1 MLTRSTRSLLS
12 VSAQQK
18 TIPDIEN
25 RMLFSRAL
33 DASQIT
39 TVLLR
44 HCNLLELRP
53 MLDHALEREVAVYVN
68 VDHIDGIHPDT
79 AGLRYLAHQLHIA
92 GIVSSNPRILA
103 QGKSFEL
110 ETIQRIFAVD
120 STGLEAAL
128 ESVDTHHV
136 DLLDI
141 SPALVIPYVVS
152 QTPLPLPFIG
162 SGLISTFQ
170 QVQAVLRAGALHVA
184 VARPELWM

>member
-12 VSAQQK
+12 VSARQK
-18 TIPDIEN
+18 TIPVIEN

-44 HCNLLELRP
+44 HCNLFELRP
-53 MLDHALEREVAVYVN
+53 MLDHAFEREVAVYVN
-68 VDHIDGIHPDT
+68 VDHIEGIHPDT

-103 QGKSFEL
+103 QSKSFDL

-128 ESVDTHHV
+128 ESVDSHQV

-152 QTPLPLPFIG
+152 QTPLPLPFMG

>member
-12 VSAQQK
+12 VSARQK
-18 TIPDIEN
+18 TIPVIEN
-25 RMLFSRAL
+25 RMLFLRAL

-44 HCNLLELRP
+44 HCNLFELRP
-53 MLDHALEREVAVYVN
+53 MLDHAFEREVAVYVN

-79 AGLRYLAHQLHIA
+79 AGLRYLAHQLHIT

-103 QGKSFEL
+103 QSKSFDL

-128 ESVDTHHV
+128 ESVDSHQV

>member
-12 VSAQQK
+12 VSARQK
-18 TIPDIEN
+18 TIPVIEN

-33 DASQIT
+33 DASQIA

-44 HCNLLELRP
+44 HCNLFELRP
-53 MLDHALEREVAVYVN
+53 MLDHAFEREVAVYVN
-68 VDHIDGIHPDT
+68 VDHIDGIHPDP

-103 QGKSFEL
+103 QSKSFDL

-128 ESVDTHHV
+128 ESVDSHNV

-152 QTPLPLPFIG
+152 QTPLPLPFMG